1 MGKKDIFIN
10 KEPNEATGFL
20 LWKAHNFWQREI
32 KKSLKQYNL
41 THTQFV
47 ILANAHWLS
56 QHNKV
61 VTQVQIAKQAETDV
75 VMTSNVIRTL
85 ERKEMLVREESKYD
99 TRAKQVTLTKLG
111 FKTLKMALH
120 EVESFDQEFFS
131 RLQKTKK
138 FNKELVRLLG
148 AEE

>member
-1 MGKKDIFIN
+1 M
-10 KEPNEATGFL
+10 
-20 LWKAHNFWQREI
+20 
-32 KKSLKQYNL
+32 
-41 THTQFV
+41 
-47 ILANAHWLS
+47 
-56 QHNKV
+56 
-61 VTQVQIAKQAETDV
+61 QIAKQAETDV